1 MVTASHNPP
10 HDNGFKAYFMDGA
23 QVVDPQASAI
33 MDAVSAARQGQVTN
47 TSSASGRVEPIS
59 PEMDDAYIS
68 ALKEV
73 LLRPDVI
80 DQERG
85 SLKVVYTPIHG
96 TGVTI
101 IPRLLQELGIDVFVV
116 PEQAACDGLFPTV

>member
-1 MVTASHNPP
+1 
-10 HDNGFKAYFMDGA
+10 
-23 QVVDPQASAI
+23 
-33 MDAVSAARQGQVTN
+33 SAARQGQVTN
-47 TSSASGRVEPIS
+47 TSSSSGRVESIS
-59 PEMDDAYIS
+59 SEMDDAYIG

-73 LLRPDVI
+73 LLRTDVI

-101 IPRLLQELGIDVFVV
+101 IPRLLQELRIDVSVV
-116 PEQAACDGLFPTV
+116 PEQAACDGLFPTVKSPNPEKRDALALAVKLA